1 MHPVVCAGRIRCWTL
16 AERCRRAA
24 TSSGVGRGF
33 GQRVVEAGDAV
44 DAGVFG
50 IALVRRAVVDQVA
63 RCVAADA
70 WLTVCVLV
78 ERS

>member
-24 TSSGVGRGF
+24 NSSGVGWGF

-44 DAGVFG
+44 GAGVVG
-50 IALVRRAVVDQVA
+50 TALARRAVGHQIA